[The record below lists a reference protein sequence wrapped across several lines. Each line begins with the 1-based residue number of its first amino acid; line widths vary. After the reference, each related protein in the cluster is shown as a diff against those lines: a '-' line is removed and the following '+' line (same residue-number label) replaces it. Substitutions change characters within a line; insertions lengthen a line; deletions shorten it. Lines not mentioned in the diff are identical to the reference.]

1 MHKLTDREQRFV
13 VEYAKDRNG
22 AQSCIRA
29 GYAKK
34 AARQT
39 ATKMLAK
46 PYIQDAIAKH
56 NKPYLDKVSVDI
68 EYVLRMIKKT
78 TEECADITSEHYNP
92 TAVFRGTEQM
102 GRYCGM
108 FKDNLSVNAN
118 VKLENMSQEEL
129 DRKTKSS
136 MAKWEEG
143 LRD

>member
-56 NKPYLDKVSVDI
+56 DKPYLAKVSVDI
-68 EYVLRMIKKT
+68 DYVLTKIKT
-78 TEECADITSEHYNP
+78 TLERCEGQGDENFNP
-92 TAVFRGTEQM
+92 TGVLKATEQL
-102 GRYCGM
+102 GRYLGM
-108 FKDNLSVNAN
+108 YHDNVSVNAN
-118 VKLENMSQEEL
+118 VRLENMSQEEL
-129 DRKTKSS
+129 DRALKAS
-136 MAKWEEG
+136 MSKHEEG